1 MIFYKK
7 LLILVFTMGLLGFVT
22 RQYLG
27 HYYFNVYKNV
37 RAGAR
42 SIEKSFPD
50 LEKNL
55 IRSVGWFG
63 NPGSFKELARLYL
76 ERALAENE
84 FGTPEKRDLY
94 LESARASLARAI
106 KKNPADAFAY
116 YEMGKV
122 WLLYNFPLLTYLD
135 KGKFYFLRALELKP
149 ADEFLGLNIL
159 YIYLTQWDFLS
170 GEEQKFILEK
180 LRSMERANKDF
191 MAQLRNRWLQNFRDD
206 QKLNEI
212 VN

>member
-1 MIFYKK
+1 MKLLKK
-7 LLILVFTMGLLGFVT
+7 LLILAFTLGLLGLVT
-22 RQYLG
+22 AQYVG
-27 HYYFNVYKNV
+27 YYYFNAYKNA
-37 RAGAR
+37 RAEAR

-50 LEKNL
+50 LEKYL
-55 IRSVGWFG
+55 KRSVDWSG
-63 NPGSFKELARLYL
+63 NPEFFKELARLYL

-84 FGTPEKRDLY
+84 FGTPEKRDLF
-94 LESARASLARAI
+94 LDSARESLARAI

-135 KGKFYFLRALELKP
+135 QGKRYFVKALELKP

-159 YIYLTQWDFLS
+159 YIYLTQWNFLS
-170 GEEQKFILEK
+170 GDEQKFVLKK

-191 MAQLRNRWLQNFRDD
+191 MAQLRNRWLQNFSDD
-206 QKLNEI
+206 QKLKEI